1 MRNTRYTTDPETRFC
16 VQCGARRCE
25 HAFQDRTRCHDCAGG
40 PIVAARFNTQTGA
53 RLNPPAPEYRPL
65 LSSYGAWLDVGTA
78 GRMPG
83 VAHHDRI
90 DATNAR
96 ERASVRNP

>member
-1 MRNTRYTTDPETRFC
+1 

-25 HAFQDRTRCHDCAGG
+25 HAFQDRTRCHDCVEG
-40 PIVAARFNTQTGA
+40 PIVAARFNAQTGE
-53 RLNPPAPEYRPL
+53 RLSPPPPEYRPL

-96 ERASVRNP
+96 ERAAVRNP